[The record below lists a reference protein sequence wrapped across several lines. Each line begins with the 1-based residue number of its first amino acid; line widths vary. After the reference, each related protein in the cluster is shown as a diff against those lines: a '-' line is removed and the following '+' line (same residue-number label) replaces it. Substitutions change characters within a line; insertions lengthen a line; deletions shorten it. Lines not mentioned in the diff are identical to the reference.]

1 MDLDL
6 APSTWQL
13 WCYATLALTL
23 VMVVEADL
31 REHRIPN
38 IVVLLMMCAGVLL
51 NTVGPANGREGL
63 FSQFPGAIGAMQA
76 LFGVLVGLALFLPM
90 YLGRAMGAGDVK
102 LLAALGAF
110 AGPVEIIS
118 LALCILVAGGALAV
132 AHMVWNGKSRAV
144 LGNVKLVLGGLGGLT
159 DRSFDPATQSAARM
173 PYALAFA
180 GGLLAYACWR
190 TVGGLPWISF

>member
-1 MDLDL
+1 MDFDL

-23 VMVVEADL
+23 VMAVEADL
-31 REHRIPN
+31 RQNRIPN
-38 IVVLLMMCAGVLL
+38 VVVLLMMCAGVLL

-76 LFGVLVGLALFLPM
+76 LLGVVVGLALFMPM

-118 LALCILVAGGALAV
+118 LALCILVAGGVLAV
-132 AHMVWNGKSRAV
+132 ARMVWTGKSRAV
-144 LGNVKLVLGGLGGLT
+144 LGNVKLVLCGLGGLSG
-159 DRSFDPATQSAARM
+159 RSFDPVTQSAERM

-180 GGLLAYACWR
+180 GGLLAWGYWR
-190 TVGGLPWISF
+190 SVGGTPLISF

>member
-6 APSTWQL
+6 APATWQL
-13 WCYATLALTL
+13 WCYATLTLTL
-23 VMVVEADL
+23 VMAVEADL

-38 IVVLLMMCAGVLL
+38 VVVVLMVGAGVVL

-63 FSQFPGAIGAMQA
+63 FSQFPGAIGAAQA
-76 LFGVLVGLALFLPM
+76 LFGVMLGLVLFMPM

-118 LALCILVAGGALAV
+118 LALCILVAGGVLGV
-132 AHMVWNGKSRAV
+132 AYMVWSGKSRLV

-159 DRSFDPATQSAARM
+159 ARSFDPATQSVVRM
-173 PYALAFA
+173 PYALAFV
-180 GGLLAYACWR
+180 GGLLAWACWR
-190 TVGGLPWISF
+190 SVGGMPLISF